1 MLNAKFQLIYP
12 MKKFYTFMILLAL
25 VALPL
30 QSFADIPANYYSS
43 CNNLSDRQLKDAL
56 YKLISN
62 HTQVKSYNSL
72 PEYFRQTDRRPG
84 TNYWWDMY
92 SDMDVDIYRTFG
104 DYMNREHSFPKSWW
118 GGGTSTPAYVDLY
131 HLYPAEAAANQKK
144 SNYPLG
150 EVSTSTFDNGVV
162 RVGYPVTGQGGGAS
176 LVFEPNEEYLGDFA
190 RTYFYV
196 VTCYQNL
203 TWATKYM
210 YMLEQN
216 SYPTL
221 KPWAI
226 DLLLKWHRADP
237 VSQKEVDRNEVVF
250 GYQGNR
256 NPFID
261 HPELAEYIWGNKR
274 GLSWK
279 ESESQPSGDPELI
292 APVKGMSLDFEQI
305 AIGKSETRRLAFV
318 GKNLVSKL
326 SLAITGTDKAMFTI
340 DTKTIDAA
348 LVNADGGYSLPVIY
362 TPSAIGQHSAKL
374 IISDGGLTGSIGV
387 ELIGECLAVP
397 TLTAPVATDA
407 TDITETSYTANWNE
421 PAEVVDYYI
430 VTRTRYANGNTSSEE
445 IMAEE
450 NYLVIDDFGSS
461 TSESYNVR
469 SVRLGYESPA
479 SNEIFV
485 THSGINGVDVD
496 TPLGYAYWPGGLR
509 IVCGATVTG
518 LKVYDIAGRLVMTIP
533 EVNNNDIIEL
543 PYGVYILTAGTSR
556 TPLRVIVR

>member
-1 MLNAKFQLIYP
+1 
-12 MKKFYTFMILLAL
+12 MKRFYSLMMLLAVL
-25 VALPL
+25 ALPL
-30 QSFADIPANYYSS
+30 RSLADIPANYYTS
-43 CNNLSDRQLKDAL
+43 CNNLSEGQLKNAL

-62 HTQVKSYNSL
+62 HTQVKSYQSL

-118 GGGTSTPAYVDLY
+118 GGSTSTPAYVDLY

-203 TWATKYM
+203 EWAAKYM

-237 VSQKEVDRNEVVF
+237 VSQKERDRNEVVF

-261 HPELAEYIWGNKR
+261 HPELAEYIWGNKM
-274 GLSWK
+274 GLQWK
-279 ESESQPSGDPELI
+279 ENESQPSGDPELI
-292 APVKGMSLDFEQI
+292 APVKGMALDFEQI
-305 AIGKSETRRLAFV
+305 AIGKSETRRLAIV
-318 GKNLVSKL
+318 GKNLVKRL
-326 SLAITGTDKAMFTI
+326 ELVITGTDKAMFSI
-340 DTKTIDAA
+340 DTKTIDAS
-348 LVNADGGYSLPVIY
+348 LVNTDGGYSLPVTY

-374 IISDGGLTGSIGV
+374 IISEGGLTGSIGV

-407 TDITETSYTANWNE
+407 TDITESSYTANWNV
-421 PAEVVDYYI
+421 PDEVVDYYI
-430 VTRTRYANGNTSSEE
+430 VTRTRYANGSSSSEE

-450 NYLVIDDFGSS
+450 NYLVVDDFGGSE
-461 TSESYNVR
+461 SESYNVR
-469 SVRLGYESPA
+469 SVRLGYESPV

-485 THSGINGVDVD
+485 AHSGINGVEVD

-509 IVCGATVTG
+509 IVCGATVTD

-543 PYGVYILTAGTSR
+543 PYGVYVITAGGNR
-556 TPLRVIVR
+556 NPLRVIIR